1 MTIQVNQEA
10 IDFTLKDQF
19 KEDVKLSELKGKK
32 VILSWHPLAY
42 TSVCTDQ
49 MRSLERNYDRIQEKG
64 DTVVIGLSVD
74 PFPAKAKWADILDL
88 KDLKIVSDFF
98 PYAEVTKAYGLFNE
112 ENGASKRANVIID
125 EEGKVKWVK
134 VYGGSE
140 LPDIEEVIDNL

>member
-10 IDFTLKDQF
+10 IDFTLKDQN
-19 KEDVKLSELKGKK
+19 KEEIKLSELKGKK

-42 TSVCTDQ
+42 TPVCTDQ

-64 DTVVIGLSVD
+64 DTVVIGISVD

-88 KDLKIVSDFF
+88 KDIKIVSDFF

-125 EEGKVKWVK
+125 EEGKVQWVK
-134 VYGGSE
+134 VYESSE
-140 LPDIEEVIDNL
+140 LPDVEEVIDNL

>member
-10 IDFTLKDQF
+10 IDFTLKDQN
-19 KEDVKLSELKGKK
+19 KEDIKLSELKGKK

-42 TSVCTDQ
+42 TPVCTDQ

-64 DTVVIGLSVD
+64 DTVIIGISVD

-88 KDLKIVSDFF
+88 KDIKIVSDFF

-125 EEGKVKWVK
+125 EEGKVQWVK

-140 LPDIEEVIDNL
+140 LPDVEEVIDNL

>member
-10 IDFTLKDQF
+10 IDFTLKDQN
-19 KEDVKLSELKGKK
+19 KEDIKLSELKGKK

-42 TSVCTDQ
+42 TPVCTDQ

-64 DTVVIGLSVD
+64 DTVVIGISVD

-88 KDLKIVSDFF
+88 KDIKIVSDFF

-125 EEGKVKWVK
+125 EEGKVQWVK

-140 LPDIEEVIDNL
+140 LPDVEEVIDSL

>member
-10 IDFTLKDQF
+10 IDFTLKDQN
-19 KEDVKLSELKGKK
+19 KEDIKLSELKGKK

-42 TSVCTDQ
+42 TPVCTDQ
-49 MRSLERNYDRIQEKG
+49 MRSFERNYERIQEKG

-88 KDLKIVSDFF
+88 SNIKIVSDFF
-98 PYAEVTKAYGLFNE
+98 PYAEVTKDYGLFNE

-134 VYGGSE
+134 VYESSE

>member
-10 IDFTLKDQF
+10 IDFTLKDQN
-19 KEDVKLSELKGKK
+19 KEDVKLSDLKGKK

-42 TSVCTDQ
+42 TPVCTDQ

-64 DTVVIGLSVD
+64 DTVVIGLSID

-88 KDLKIVSDFF
+88 KDIKIVSDFF

-125 EEGKVKWVK
+125 EEGKVQWVK

-140 LPDIEEVIDNL
+140 LPDVEEVIDNL

>member
-19 KEDVKLSELKGKK
+19 KEDVKLSDLKGKK

-49 MRSLERNYDRIQEKG
+49 MRSLERNYERIQEKG
-64 DTVVIGLSVD
+64 ETVVIGLSVD

>member
-10 IDFTLKDQF
+10 IDFTLKDQN
-19 KEDVKLSELKGKK
+19 KEEVKLSELKGKK

-42 TSVCTDQ
+42 TPVCTDQ

-64 DTVVIGLSVD
+64 DTVVIGISID

-88 KDLKIVSDFF
+88 KDIKIASDFF

-125 EEGKVKWVK
+125 EEGKVQWVK

-140 LPDIEEVIDNL
+140 LPDVEEVIDNL

>member
-1 MTIQVNQEA
+1 MTIKVGDIA
-10 IDFTLKDQF
+10 PDFTFKDQE
-19 KEDVKLSELKGKK
+19 KNEIKLSDAKGKK
-32 VILSWHPLAY
+32 VLLSWHPLAY

-49 MRSLERNYDRIQEKG
+49 MRSLERNYEKIQEKG
-64 DTVVIGLSVD
+64 ETLVIGLSVD
-74 PFPAKAKWADILDL
+74 PYPAKQKWADILAIEDV
-88 KDLKIVSDFF
+88 KIVSDFF

-134 VYGGSE
+134 VYEPAE

>member
-10 IDFTLKDQF
+10 IDFTLKDQN
-19 KEDVKLSELKGKK
+19 KEEIKLSELKGKK

-42 TSVCTDQ
+42 TPVCTDQ

-64 DTVVIGLSVD
+64 DTVVIGISVD

-88 KDLKIVSDFF
+88 KDIKIVSDFF

-125 EEGKVKWVK
+125 EEGKVQWVK

-140 LPDIEEVIDNL
+140 LPDVEEVIDSL

>member
-10 IDFTLKDQF
+10 IDFTLKDQN
-19 KEDVKLSELKGKK
+19 KEDIKLSDLKGKK

-42 TSVCTDQ
+42 TPVCTDQ

-64 DTVVIGLSVD
+64 DTVIIGISVD

-88 KDLKIVSDFF
+88 KDIKIVSDFF

-125 EEGKVKWVK
+125 EEGKVQWVK

-140 LPDIEEVIDNL
+140 LPDVEEVIDNL

>member
-10 IDFTLKDQF
+10 VDFTLKDQF

-49 MRSLERNYDRIQEKG
+49 MRSLERNYERIQEKG

>member
-49 MRSLERNYDRIQEKG
+49 MRSLERNYERIQEKG

-98 PYAEVTKAYGLFNE
+98 PYAGVTKAYGLFNE

>member
-49 MRSLERNYDRIQEKG
+49 MRSLERNYERIQEKG
-64 DTVVIGLSVD
+64 DTVVIGLSID

-98 PYAEVTKAYGLFNE
+98 PYGEVTKAYGLFNE

-134 VYGGSE
+134 VYGASE

>member
-49 MRSLERNYDRIQEKG
+49 MRSLERNYERIQEKG

-134 VYGGSE
+134 VYGASE
-140 LPDIEEVIDNL
+140 LPDIEEVIENL

>member
-10 IDFTLKDQF
+10 IDFTLKDQN
-19 KEDVKLSELKGKK
+19 KEDIKLSELKGKK

-42 TSVCTDQ
+42 TPVCTDQ

-64 DTVVIGLSVD
+64 DTVVIGISVD

-88 KDLKIVSDFF
+88 KDIKIVSDFF

-134 VYGGSE
+134 VYESSE

>member
-19 KEDVKLSELKGKK
+19 KEDVKLSEFKGKK

-49 MRSLERNYDRIQEKG
+49 MRSLERNYERIQEKG
-64 DTVVIGLSVD
+64 DTVVIGISVD

-88 KDLKIVSDFF
+88 KDIKIVSDFF

-125 EEGKVKWVK
+125 EEGKVQWVK

-140 LPDIEEVIDNL
+140 LPDVEEVIDNL

>member
-49 MRSLERNYDRIQEKG
+49 MRSLERNYERIQEKG

-134 VYGGSE
+134 VYGASE

>member
-49 MRSLERNYDRIQEKG
+49 MRSLERNYERIQEKG

-140 LPDIEEVIDNL
+140 RPDIEEVIDNL

>member
-10 IDFTLKDQF
+10 IDFTLKDQN
-19 KEDVKLSELKGKK
+19 KEDIKLSELEGKK

-42 TSVCTDQ
+42 TPVCTDQ

-64 DTVVIGLSVD
+64 DTVVIGISVD

-88 KDLKIVSDFF
+88 KDIKIVSDFF

-125 EEGKVKWVK
+125 EEGKVQWVK

-140 LPDIEEVIDNL
+140 LPDVEEVIDNL

>member
-19 KEDVKLSELKGKK
+19 KEDVKLSDLKGKK

-49 MRSLERNYDRIQEKG
+49 MRSLERNYERIQEKG
-64 DTVVIGLSVD
+64 ETVVIGLSID

-98 PYAEVTKAYGLFNE
+98 PYGEVTKAYGLFNE

-134 VYGGSE
+134 VYGASE

>member
-10 IDFTLKDQF
+10 IDFTLKDQN
-19 KEDVKLSELKGKK
+19 KEDIKLSELKGKK

-42 TSVCTDQ
+42 TPVCTDQ
-49 MRSLERNYDRIQEKG
+49 MRSLERNYDRIQEKA
-64 DTVVIGLSVD
+64 DTVVIGISVD

-88 KDLKIVSDFF
+88 KDIKIVSDFF

-125 EEGKVKWVK
+125 EEGKVQWVK

-140 LPDIEEVIDNL
+140 LPDVEEVIDNL

>member
-49 MRSLERNYDRIQEKG
+49 MRSLERNYERIQEKG

-98 PYAEVTKAYGLFNE
+98 PYGEVTKAYGLFNE

-134 VYGGSE
+134 VYGASE